1 MSPPRVAATVCLA
14 LPRCL
19 AASLVAVLLVTPAA
33 GHAQQPDASPAAAG
47 GRFAVGGDLSAS
59 FAREDEH
66 YFNYTDYELNQL
78 RLVAGGL
85 GASLR
90 VTPWLTTTAELRF
103 ENVDHLWV
111 SALYVRVRPSAS
123 APFYLLVGRVPPVF
137 GAFARQRY
145 GADNP
150 LVSMPLAYQSLTTL
164 RRDAVPANADTLLAV
179 RGRGWNVPYA
189 GGDAPLD
196 YATGLPLVASSRWD
210 TGILASY
217 RSPRLEATLG
227 LTQGSLSHPVVA
239 DHNDGKQ
246 VVGRLVW
253 RPSAA
258 VAVGLSGAGGE
269 YLDEPAVSGLPRPA
283 QAGGPW
289 LQQAIGADLEAS
301 AGHWVARGE
310 VIVTRWRVPVVEP
323 PRIDSPL
330 GAVASTFEVR
340 YRVRPSWYLAARGD
354 HIALSDITGTLY
366 GGVPTAWDAPVSRI
380 EAGGGYLLTRQVR
393 LKLVYQHDWR
403 AGRLRISEG
412 FVAGQLALWF

>member
-1 MSPPRVAATVCLA
+1 MSQHRVAATVSLA
-14 LPRCL
+14 GPRRL
-19 AASLVAVLLVTPAA
+19 AASLAAVLLVTPAA
-33 GHAQQPDASPAAAG
+33 AHAQQSDASPAAAG

-59 FAREDEH
+59 FAPEDEH

-78 RLVAGGL
+78 RLVTGGL

-103 ENVDHLWV
+103 ENAEYLWV
-111 SALYVRVRPSAS
+111 SALYVRVRPAAS
-123 APFYLLVGRVPPVF
+123 VPLHVLVGRVPPVF

-179 RGRGWNVPYA
+179 RGRGWNVPYG

-217 RSPRLEATLG
+217 GSPRLEATLG
-227 LTQGSLSHPVVA
+227 LTQGSLSHAVVR
-239 DHNDGKQ
+239 DDNDGKQ

-258 VAVGLSGAGGE
+258 VALGLSAARGE
-269 YLDEPAVSGLPRPA
+269 YLDEPAVDTLPEPA

-289 LQQAIGADLEAS
+289 VQQAVGADLEAS

-310 VIVTRWRVPVVEP
+310 VIVTQWRVPVVDRP
-323 PRIDSPL
+323 QVDSPL
-330 GAVASTFEVR
+330 GAVASTLEAR
-340 YRVRPSWYLAARGD
+340 YRVRPSWYLAVRGD

-366 GGVPTAWDAPVSRI
+366 GGAPTAWDAPVSRL

-393 LKLVYQHDWR
+393 LKLVYQHNWR
-403 AGRLRISEG
+403 AGRLRVSEG
-412 FVAGQLALWF
+412 FLAGQLAFWF